1 MIWVA
6 IMNEGDFAAPPPPGK
21 PGPKPGQAGRKSKI
35 FTDDKIAL
43 MTSNPGKWII
53 LKQPATQNQYSN
65 AIQWTKRNE
74 GFKVVGR
81 HSPDNPPDAK
91 ITLFAVYRG

>member
-1 MIWVA
+1 
-6 IMNEGDFAAPPPPGK
+6 MNEGEFATPPPPGK
-21 PGPKPGQAGRKSKI
+21 PGPKPGQAGRKSKL
-35 FTDDKIAL
+35 FTEDKLERMI
-43 MTSNPGKWII
+43 SNPGEWII

-81 HSPDNPPDAK
+81 QHPDNPLDAK
-91 ITLFAVYRG
+91 ITLFAVYNGE